1 MIRSITITNY
11 LNESMIIDMMSPEK
25 SGLAV
30 SNIDGLGPAEANI
43 SSSDLASS
51 DGAIFNSARLSTRQL
66 VFTLLLVPNEQIDE
80 ISNAEKVRRQIYKYF
95 PIKKKATITFK
106 TDEKEAYVTGYVETC
121 EPTIFDQNT
130 SVDVTVLC
138 LDPHFYD
145 ISEMSTK
152 FSGNVAAFSFPFSS
166 IDTSIKFGSIITKT
180 YNNIYYSGDSEV
192 GILIN
197 MHAVGEVRNV
207 KIYNTNTHES
217 MIFNDDQIKAL
228 TGSTIVNGDDINI
241 STIQGNKT
249 IKLLRNGVE
258 YNILNALNR
267 DADWFTLSK
276 GDNSFAFT
284 ADEDEISNPL
294 NLIFTINSS
303 IIYEGI

>member
-11 LNESMIIDMMSPEK
+11 LNESMTIDMMSPEK

-66 VFTLLLVPNEQIDE
+66 VFTFLLVPNEQIDK
-80 ISNAEKVRRQIYKYF
+80 ISNAEKVRRQIYKYL

-152 FSGNVAAFSFPFSS
+152 FSGTVAAFSFPFSS
-166 IDTSIKFGSIITKT
+166 IDASIKFGYIITKT
-180 YNNIYYSGDSEV
+180 YNSIYYSGDSEV

-207 KIYNTNTHES
+207 KIYNINTHES

-276 GDNSFAFT
+276 GDNLFAFT

>member
-11 LNESMIIDMMSPEK
+11 LNESMTIDMMSPEK

-121 EPTIFDQNT
+121 EATIFDQNT

-145 ISEMSTK
+145 ISKTSTK
-152 FSGNVAAFSFPFSS
+152 FSGTTAAFSFPFSS
-166 IDTSIKFGSIITKT
+166 INTSIKFGSIITKT

-192 GILIN
+192 GILFNI
-197 MHAVGEVRNV
+197 HAIGEVRNL
-207 KIYNTNTHES
+207 KIYNTGTHES

-228 TGSTIVNGDDINI
+228 TGSTIINGDDIGI
-241 STIQGNKT
+241 STVQGSKAV
-249 IKLLRNGVE
+249 KLTRDGIE

-267 DADWFTLSK
+267 DADWFLLNK

-284 ADEDEISNPL
+284 ADDDAISSPL
-294 NLIFTINSS
+294 NLIFSINSS
-303 IIYEGI
+303 IIYEGL